1 MAAVHIGAANPV
13 SLQPLLDHHSSECLK
28 MQERTQSA
36 SPPLSCASVVGC
48 VQHVASP
55 FLLLHLLLA
64 GWMVCTIWNVSLH
77 LFTVFQT
84 QVSFCLTTDV
94 CCGVLWCVLWCAVMC
109 TVRVFSP
116 PADVQ
121 PVQFPV
127 VAVYS
132 GEADRTLAAA
142 LTSGAPALL
151 RVGGVRDGE

>member
-1 MAAVHIGAANPV
+1 
-13 SLQPLLDHHSSECLK
+13 
-28 MQERTQSA
+28 MQERTQFA
-36 SPPLSCASVVGC
+36 SPPLSCASVVSC

-84 QVSFCLTTDV
+84 QVSLCLTTDVCCGVLWCAVV
-94 CCGVLWCVLWCAVMC
+94 CCGVLWCVLWCAVVCAM
-109 TVRVFSP
+109 RVFSP
-116 PADVQ
+116 PADLQ